1 MSKQFKAELIK
12 VYINMRSAFT
22 GVFLEDITEDDT
34 LKLYILNESLKHYF
48 NIDGDETVDE

>member
-1 MSKQFKAELIK
+1 MSEQFKSELIK

-48 NIDGDETVDE
+48 NVDGDKTTDE